1 MQYRLQCSM
10 SKKICLVRG
19 GALTQF
25 SGIGGAHFDLLSHHQ
40 NEEFE
45 GVKLLDVLEYPEQ
58 NSALAKVRYRWLKH
72 PRAVSKFARTN
83 LGPEDILHI
92 TDQEQAHLAPKR
104 YPGRPNVVITV
115 HDLFHLFPY
124 KEKIDIIHEGKVVS
138 KEFVEVGEFSPG
150 LVRKYD
156 LKKLF
161 SGLERADLLIC
172 DSEYTRRV
180 CAEKFPNIKAVTVPL
195 GLDIKKYAPANEM
208 QKNKKFEM
216 LFVGSSDKRKRLGF
230 LIDVLSK
237 LESNVVKNSR
247 FNIVG
252 DRSEKTKARS
262 EALSL
267 EVKIHPRLDDD
278 ELMNLRQ
285 RSDLLLFPSAA
296 EGFGYPP
303 IESMS
308 AGCPVLCSDLP
319 AHNELMPD
327 GDLLPAGDIDCWV
340 SKITKHFLRW
350 ELSECKKS
358 RDDLIQHSEKFSST
372 EFISKMTSAYKL

>member
-1 MQYRLQCSM
+1 M
-10 SKKICLVRG
+10 SKKVCLVRG

-40 NEEFE
+40 NDEFE
-45 GVKLLDVLEYPEQ
+45 GLKLLDVLEYPEQ
-58 NSALAKVRYRWLKH
+58 NSGLAKVRYRWLKH
-72 PRAVSKFARTN
+72 PKKVSKFARAN
-83 LGPEDILHI
+83 LGPQDILHI

-124 KEKIDIIHEGKVVS
+124 KEKIDIIHEGKIVS
-138 KEFVEVGEFSPG
+138 KEFVEVGEFNPG

-161 SGLERADLLIC
+161 SGLGRADLLIC

-180 CAEKFPNIKAVTVPL
+180 CVEKFPNIKAVTVPL
-195 GLDIKKYAPANEM
+195 GLDIKKYAPAKEM

-252 DRSEKTKARS
+252 DRSEKTKSSS
-262 EALSL
+262 EALGV
-267 EVKIHPRLDDD
+267 EVKIHPRLDED
-278 ELMNLRQ
+278 ELMNLRH

-327 GDLLPAGDIDCWV
+327 GELLPAGDIDCWV
-340 SKITKHFLRW
+340 SKITKHFFRW
-350 ELSECKKS
+350 ELSESKKS
-358 RDDLIQHSEKFSST
+358 RDDLIQHSEKFSSS
-372 EFISKMTSAYKL
+372 EFISKMTSAYKM

>member
-1 MQYRLQCSM
+1 M
-10 SKKICLVRG
+10 
-19 GALTQF
+19 
-25 SGIGGAHFDLLSHHQ
+25 
-40 NEEFE
+40 
-45 GVKLLDVLEYPEQ
+45 
-58 NSALAKVRYRWLKH
+58 
-72 PRAVSKFARTN
+72 
-83 LGPEDILHI
+83 
-92 TDQEQAHLAPKR
+92 
-104 YPGRPNVVITV
+104 ITV

-124 KEKIDIIHEGKVVS
+124 KEKIDIIHEGKIVS
-138 KEFVEVGEFSPG
+138 KEFVEVGEFNPG

-161 SGLERADLLIC
+161 SGLGRADLLIC

-180 CAEKFPNIKAVTVPL
+180 CAEKFPNIKAITVPL
-195 GLDIKKYAPANEM
+195 GLDIKKYAPAKEM

-252 DRSEKTKARS
+252 DRSEKTKSSS
-262 EALSL
+262 EALGV
-267 EVKIHPRLDDD
+267 EVKIHPRLDED
-278 ELMNLRQ
+278 ELMNLRH

-327 GDLLPAGDIDCWV
+327 GELLPAGDIDCWV

-350 ELSECKKS
+350 ELSESKKS
-358 RDDLIQHSEKFSST
+358 RDDLIQHSEKFSSS
-372 EFISKMTSAYKL
+372 EFISKMTSAYKM

>member
-10 SKKICLVRG
+10 SRKVCLVRG

-25 SGIGGAHFDLLSHHQ
+25 SGIGGAHFDLLAHHQ
-40 NEEFE
+40 NDEFE

-72 PRAVSKFARTN
+72 PRTVSKFARTN

-124 KEKIDIIHEGKVVS
+124 KEEIDIIHEGKVVS
-138 KEFVEVGEFSPG
+138 KEFVEVGEFNPG

-180 CAEKFPNIKAVTVPL
+180 CYEKFPNIKAVTVPL

-252 DRSEKTKARS
+252 DRSEKTKSRS

-267 EVKIHPRLDDD
+267 EVKIHPKLDDD
-278 ELMNLRQ
+278 ELMNLRH

-327 GDLLPAGDIDCWV
+327 GKLLPAGDIDIWV

-350 ELSECKKS
+350 ELSENKKS
-358 RDDLIQHSEKFSST
+358 RDDLIQHSEKFSSA
-372 EFISKMTSAYKL
+372 EFISKMTSAYKM